1 MHKAVTPAEAARVDK
16 VDAFFEVLFA
26 REESNRE
33 GSFFWGELSQEWSP
47 PLHLQTA
54 RDSQPWVLSAAS
66 VYSEW
71 GHSLG
76 RGQAAQQAE
85 REAAPTSPVGTRN
98 KD

>member
-1 MHKAVTPAEAARVDK
+1 MKCFLLEKKVTGKAVLGGGV
-16 VDAFFEVLFA
+16 
-26 REESNRE
+26 
-33 GSFFWGELSQEWSP
+33 SQEWSP

-85 REAAPTSPVGTRN
+85 REAGPTSPVGTRN